1 MRIVFLSLS
10 LAALASCSAAV
21 NGEVAKACIAADRS
35 AANARLCTC
44 VQQAANQTL
53 SGSDQALAV
62 QFFENPQLAQDT
74 RQSDNRRSEA
84 FWDRY
89 KVFADTARRQC
100 R

>member
-1 MRIVFLSLS
+1 MRTAFVTLSLI
-10 LAALASCSAAV
+10 ALTACSPRV
-21 NGEVAKACIAADRS
+21 NGDVAKACIAADRS
-35 AANARLCTC
+35 AANPQLCSC

-53 SGSDQALAV
+53 NGSDQALAV

-84 FWDRY
+84 FWERY
-89 KVFADTARRQC
+89 KAFADTARRLC